1 MYYLRDLQVQ
11 NRINRL
17 VKTTKQ
23 TGITIIRIST
33 ALFYYN
39 ILCLYYT
46 NRMVFIEPNESK
58 NIIELYTKNNYEDS
72 YLQYDTSTIKS
83 KHMDHIHPEKIL
95 SIKNNSNFYVTL
107 YNGTQTQPFGGTFI
121 NLKHSVSDISNYTD
135 NITFSGIKIQLLTSF
150 NVTFHKKMHINFLG
164 IVTVVPEKDQNIK
177 KTQEE
182 LAKYQTYK
190 DILADK
196 IQYNETEKDLYEMS
210 TFEENISDLRQ
221 RLSELKKNEE
231 DIDVKNTKKLNEQ
244 ELIIHAMDTESSQ
257 TTHNEQELPIIDALN
272 TETILNEQDNNE
284 KVPLIELPQT
294 ILNEKGNNVKFQQE
308 NSDTTFTY
316 TLLFFISV
324 VSVLV
329 FIYMIYRW
337 RTVLH

>member
-11 NRINRL
+11 NRVNRL

-33 ALFYYN
+33 ALFYYK

-46 NRMVFIEPNESK
+46 NRMVFIEPNESR
-58 NIIELYTKNNYEDS
+58 NIIELYTQNNYEDR
-72 YLQYDTSTIKS
+72 YLLYDTSTIKS
-83 KHMDHIHPEKIL
+83 KRMENIHPDKIL

-107 YNGTQTQPFGGTFI
+107 YNGTRTQPYSGTFI

-182 LAKYQTYK
+182 LAKYQTFK

-231 DIDVKNTKKLNEQ
+231 DIDVINTKKLNEQ

-272 TETILNEQDNNE
+272 SETILNEQDNNE

>member
-11 NRINRL
+11 NRVNRL

-33 ALFYYN
+33 AFFYYK

-58 NIIELYTKNNYEDS
+58 NIIELYTQNNYEDR
-72 YLQYDTSTIKS
+72 YLLYDTSTIKS
-83 KHMDHIHPEKIL
+83 KRMENIHPDKIL

-107 YNGTQTQPFGGTFI
+107 YNGTRTQPYSGTFI

-135 NITFSGIKIQLLTSF
+135 NITFSGIKIQLLLTSS
-150 NVTFHKKMHINFLG
+150 NITFHKKMHINFLG
-164 IVTVVPEKDQNIK
+164 IETVVPEKDQNIK
-177 KTQEE
+177 KTQDE
-182 LAKYQTYK
+182 LAKYQTFK

-231 DIDVKNTKKLNEQ
+231 DIDVINTKKLNEQ

-272 TETILNEQDNNE
+272 SE
-284 KVPLIELPQT
+284 T

>member
-11 NRINRL
+11 NRVNRL

-33 ALFYYN
+33 ALFYYK

-46 NRMVFIEPNESK
+46 NRMVFIEPNESR
-58 NIIELYTKNNYEDS
+58 NIIELYTKNNYEDR
-72 YLQYDTSTIKS
+72 YLLYDTSTIKS
-83 KHMDHIHPEKIL
+83 KHMEHFHSENIL

-107 YNGTQTQPFGGTFI
+107 YNGTRTQPYSGTFI

-135 NITFSGIKIQLLTSF
+135 NIMFSGIKIQLLTSF

-221 RLSELKKNEE
+221 RLSELKK
-231 DIDVKNTKKLNEQ
+231 K
-244 ELIIHAMDTESSQ
+244 
-257 TTHNEQELPIIDALN
+257 
-272 TETILNEQDNNE
+272 
-284 KVPLIELPQT
+284 
-294 ILNEKGNNVKFQQE
+294 
-308 NSDTTFTY
+308 
-316 TLLFFISV
+316 
-324 VSVLV
+324 
-329 FIYMIYRW
+329 
-337 RTVLH
+337 